1 MALELLLLDIEF
13 GGGMDGV
20 KVGEMLRADL
30 ANEAAQIVYV
40 SAVEDYAM
48 RLFRNRPMDFLPKPV
63 KRQDIERVMN
73 EYIRVFEKRRAA
85 VFEYGI
91 GCTRFRV
98 AEEEIVYF

>member
-1 MALELLLLDIEF
+1 MILDLLFLDIEF
-13 GGGMDGV
+13 GKGMDGV

-73 EYIRVFEKRRAA
+73 MELDA
-85 VFEYGI
+85 GDS
-91 GCTRFRV
+91 G
-98 AEEEIVYF
+98 